1 VFKPIRN
8 LRRSLAL
15 TAAAASLTAAGLAA
29 VAVPSASAATATGG
43 AGASLPYTEVQ
54 AENSATNGTVIGP
67 SYTQGQLADE
77 ASGRK
82 AVTLQGSGKYVT
94 FTTPVATNS
103 IDFRYSIP
111 DSSGGSVYTAPLSL
125 YVNGTKQTDFSLT
138 NAYSWYYGSYPFTN
152 TPGSGQHH
160 FYDEVHRLFGT
171 TYPAGTT
178 FKLEV
183 DSEDTAS
190 SYTID
195 LADFE
200 QVGAALTQPAGS
212 VSVTSEG
219 ADASGV
225 ADSTN
230 AFNAAITAAGAGG
243 TVWIPAGTY
252 NVPGHIAVN
261 NVTIAGAGMWYSTV
275 TGTAPGFYGNSAPN
289 PSTNVHLQNF
299 AISGNVQERDDSAQV
314 NGIGGALSDST
325 VSNIWIEHMKV
336 GAWMDGPMDKLTFSG
351 MRIRDTTADGINF
364 HGGVTNSTVTNS
376 DIRNTGDD
384 GIATWADSGIG
395 ADANDTI
402 SNNTVQLQM
411 LANGIAIYGGHDN
424 TVSGNL
430 VVDTGI
436 NQGGGIQVGQR
447 FSSTPVGTTTISS
460 NTMIRDGDLDPN
472 WQFGVGALW
481 FDGSQGTV
489 NGPINVTNALI
500 EQSPFE
506 AIQWVEGEVNGVNL
520 SNVTIAGT
528 GTFALQEQDP
538 GTATA
543 TNVVATGVAQANA
556 GNAPSYSCEGS
567 GFTITDGG
575 GNSGISPT
583 QCNGWPAPVYPP
595 YPSSG
600 VSVSPSAL
608 NFGSVATGS
617 KSSAQTVTVSNP
629 TGSAAAVSSIT
640 ATGDF
645 SQANTCGS
653 SIAAGGSCTVSVT
666 FAPTTTGSRTGTL
679 TVNAGGVTNAVSLSG
694 TGTSSGGGSAT
705 LSASPTSVAFG
716 SEAVG
721 STTAAQKITVT
732 NTGSAAAS
740 ISSIST
746 GAPFAQTS
754 TCGTSIAAGGSCT
767 VSVTFT
773 PTAADGA
780 SASLTVA
787 SNATNPSLTV
797 PLTGTGTSGG
807 SGTSS
812 NLALNAPISASSST
826 QTYVAANADDGN
838 ASTYWE
844 GTNGAWPTT
853 LTVNLGAT
861 DSLTKVVV
869 DLPPAS
875 AWNTRTQTLSVLGST
890 DGSNFAALVGSATY
904 TFNPSTGNTVSIP
917 LPSGTSDQYIRLS
930 FTANSV
936 QNGAQASE
944 FQVWGT
950 TGASPGHPNLAL
962 NAAVTASSSTQ
973 TYVASNAVDG
983 NTSTYWEGT
992 NGAWPTTFTVN
1003 LGASKALGSIVLD
1016 LPPSAAWGTRTQT
1029 LSVLGS
1035 TDGSSYS
1042 TLVGSATYTFNPS
1055 TGNTVTIPL
1064 PSGTS
1069 DQYVR
1074 LSFTA
1079 NSVQDGA
1086 QASELA
1092 IYAP

>member
-1 VFKPIRN
+1 M
-8 LRRSLAL
+8 SLSAV
-15 TAAAASLTAAGLAA
+15 GIAA
-29 VAVPSASAATATGG
+29 VAVPSASAATGG
-43 AGASLPYTEVQ
+43 SGASLPYTEVQ

-82 AVTLQGSGKYVT
+82 AVTLQGSGSGQYVT

-111 DSSGGSVYTAPLSL
+111 DSSDGSVYTAPLSL
-125 YVNGTKQTDFSLT
+125 YINGTKQTDFTLT

-160 FYDEVHRLFGT
+160 FYDEVHRLFST

-178 FKLEV
+178 FKLQV

-195 LADFE
+195 FADFE
-200 QVGAALTQPAGS
+200 QVGAALAQPAGS
-212 VSVTSEG
+212 VSVVSQG

-225 ADSTN
+225 ADSTS
-230 AFNAAITAAGAGG
+230 AFNAAIAAAGAGG
-243 TVWIPAGTY
+243 TVWIPPGTY
-252 NVPGHIAVN
+252 NIPGHIAVN
-261 NVTIAGAGMWYSTV
+261 NVTIAGAGRWYSTV
-275 TGTAPGFYGNSAPN
+275 AGTAPGFYGNSAPN

-299 AISGNVQERDDSAQV
+299 AIFGNVQERDDSAQV
-314 NGIGGALSDST
+314 NGIGGAMSDST

-336 GAWMDGPMDKLTFSG
+336 GAWMDGPMDQLTFSG

-384 GIATWADSGIG
+384 GIATWADSSIG
-395 ADANDTI
+395 ADSGDTI

-436 NQGGGIQVGQR
+436 TQGGGIQVGQR
-447 FSSTPVGTTTISS
+447 FSSTPVGTTTITN

-489 NGPINVTNALI
+489 NGPINVSNALI

-556 GNAPSYSCEGS
+556 GNAPSYSCEGG

-583 QCNGWPAPVYPP
+583 QCNGWPAQVYPP
-595 YPSSG
+595 YPNSG
-600 VSVSPSAL
+600 VSVSPTAL

-629 TGSAAAVSSIT
+629 TSSAASVSSIA

-645 SQANTCGS
+645 SQTSTCGS

-666 FAPTTTGSRTGTL
+666 FSPTATGSRTGTL

-694 TGTSSGGGSAT
+694 TGTSSSGGSAT
-705 LSASPTSVAFG
+705 LAAAPTSVAFG

-721 STTAAQKITVT
+721 STAAAQKVTVT
-732 NTGSAAAS
+732 NTGSAAAT
-740 ISSIST
+740 ISSVT
-746 GAPFAQTS
+746 AGAPFAQTS

-767 VSVTFT
+767 VSVTFS
-773 PTAADGA
+773 PTAAGGA
-780 SASLTVA
+780 SANLTVA

-797 PLTGTGTSGG
+797 PLTGTGTSS
-807 SGTSS
+807 SGTST
-812 NLALNAPISASSST
+812 NLALNAPISASSYT
-826 QTYVAANADDGN
+826 QTYGPANANDGN
-838 ASTYWE
+838 TSTYWE
-844 GTNGAWPTT
+844 GTNGVWPTT

-861 DSLTKVVV
+861 DSLSKVVV

-875 AWNTRTQTLSVLGST
+875 AWNTRTQALSVLGST
-890 DGSNFAALVGSATY
+890 DGST
-904 TFNPSTGNTVSIP
+904 
-917 LPSGTSDQYIRLS
+917 
-930 FTANSV
+930 
-936 QNGAQASE
+936 
-944 FQVWGT
+944 
-950 TGASPGHPNLAL
+950 
-962 NAAVTASSSTQ
+962 
-973 TYVASNAVDG
+973 
-983 NTSTYWEGT
+983 
-992 NGAWPTTFTVN
+992 
-1003 LGASKALGSIVLD
+1003 
-1016 LPPSAAWGTRTQT
+1016 
-1029 LSVLGS
+1029 
-1035 TDGSSYS
+1035 YS
-1042 TLVGSATYTFNPS
+1042 TLVGSATYTFNPAS
-1055 TGNTVTIPL
+1055 GNTVTIPL

-1079 NSVQDGA
+1079 NSVQNGA
-1086 QASELA
+1086 QISELDV
-1092 IYAP
+1092 YGP